1 MERKK
6 IHGQSTACQRE
17 KCCQASRVSEVRSHM
32 PQLDSLRAL
41 AILGV
46 AYHHWLPASWR
57 MGLPTEAG
65 LFFFFVLSGFLMTR
79 GLLHERDRMTIG
91 SILKKFHIKRLKR
104 IYPAYYAALAIAA
117 LCGREAILHHPLYWL
132 TNTQNFLIQKLDYWP
147 DSVSHFWTLAIEQQ
161 YYIFWPLVIL
171 LCPKRW
177 MTTALLLL
185 VCISP
190 LSRYLIEE
198 GQASCINLNPLK
210 MIDDFAIGSLLAL
223 WMRRG
228 MTLPNRWTD
237 LAGILALCGYA
248 FFYCLWQLN
257 LPSHGGGYFQ
267 QTLLAVAF
275 ASLIARAATGR
286 TGILARLLDS
296 PLLVK
301 IGHMSYGIY
310 LFHNLAPLFA
320 GKIFWFLW
328 HPQLDANLAII
339 LRIPCYLLITWALT
353 LLCERFIEKKFNS

>member
-1 MERKK
+1 
-6 IHGQSTACQRE
+6 
-17 KCCQASRVSEVRSHM
+17 M

-41 AILGV
+41 AMFGV
-46 AYHHWLPASWR
+46 VYHHWLPASWR
-57 MGLPTEAG
+57 MGFPTEAG

-79 GLLHERDRMTIG
+79 GLLHERDRMSTG
-91 SILKKFHIKRLKR
+91 AILKKFHIKRLKR
-104 IYPAYYAALAIAA
+104 IYPAYYAALAVAA
-117 LCGREAILHHPLYWL
+117 LCGSEAILHHPLYWL

-171 LCPKRW
+171 LCPGRW
-177 MTTALLLL
+177 MTTALPLL

-198 GQASCINLNPLK
+198 GKAPCINLNPLK
-210 MIDDFAIGSLLAL
+210 MIDDFAIGSLLAV

-228 MTLPNRWTD
+228 MMLPNRWTD

-248 FFYCLWQLN
+248 YFYRLWQMGV
-257 LPSHGGGYFQ
+257 PSHGGGYFQ

-275 ASLIARAATGR
+275 ASLIARAASGR
-286 TGILARLLDS
+286 TGILARLLEN
-296 PLLVK
+296 PYLVK

-310 LFHNLAPLFA
+310 LFHNFAPLFA

-328 HPQLDANLAII
+328 HPQLDANVAII
-339 LRIPCYLLITWALT
+339 LRIPCYLFITWVLT
-353 LLCERFIEKKFNS
+353 LLCERFIERKFHS